1 MTVYVLATMVSYA
14 ATVVR
19 ILWRPALS
27 TDPGGA
33 LSWDSM
39 WFLIQSGVGLTALAA
54 IPVIT
59 RYRQWRAGLQE
70 AGASEV
76 WSAEPAG

>member
-1 MTVYVLATMVSYA
+1 
-14 ATVVR
+14 
-19 ILWRPALS
+19 
-27 TDPGGA
+27 
-33 LSWDSM
+33 M

-59 RYRQWRAGLQE
+59 RYRQWRVGLQE

>member
-1 MTVYVLATMVSYA
+1 
-14 ATVVR
+14 
-19 ILWRPALS
+19 
-27 TDPGGA
+27 
-33 LSWDSM
+33 WDSM

-70 AGASEV
+70 AGASDV
-76 WSAEPAG
+76 WSGGPAG